1 MDPGLGGRLESRP
14 TRSEAKPSEVQRE
27 LAGRVLAS
35 LLATLPVLASLGVAG
50 FALLEPAAP
59 GFPCRVLRNGAV
71 PWLGSP
77 DPGCPLRPYDR
88 VLAVESAAGGVRHG
102 EAADE
107 LRRAAAASASQA
119 RVLVSRGDRV
129 EWHTLAIRRDARTRR
144 AGRFA
149 AAVLVA
155 GVLLAT
161 ALAVRWGSAA
171 PAATPFLLLCAS
183 VSLAAVSVLCGS
195 HQEGLQIPGAI
206 GSACV
211 PAALAHLALTFPRE
225 REIARR
231 YPALVRGVHGLGAL
245 LCGLAVWNL
254 ERAAAVWILA
264 DRALAMLSILAWA
277 LLVLVCAVAVRES
290 SSALERARAKVLLWG
305 TLAVVAIPLAAASRG
320 WPVGGSLGMFSVA
333 AGLLPLPIGYAIA
346 RYRLF
351 DLGLAVRGGIAYLLY
366 AVCASACAGA
376 GLVAGAGL
384 IGAPVPLGDPVLLFA
399 LAFVCFLAGEPLRAR
414 LRTAIDGWLSPSAV
428 RMRAALGDHAREM
441 AQLLDP
447 DVCARRLCRTLR
459 DALEAESACIFLAVG
474 SRWRLAGAHG
484 SSAPLATATA
494 EAAAR
499 LLGAGDVLHLAD
511 EERHRSP
518 ACARLRSLGIE
529 AAARLHCDGSTL
541 GVALVGGSRSRLPYT
556 SAHLACLG
564 SALALTAAAVHR
576 AGLARQLLAAERFA
590 TLGRVGAGLIHDL
603 GKPLGVVEQL
613 AIRLQEHAPEPALVQ
628 SGARTI
634 AALAGEM
641 RASLRGVLGAAKPGA
656 SPDEDTALDAL
667 VDRAI
672 RMQAHGSTPARIAVR
687 LAPGLPRLRAGGDEL
702 ARVLANLVDNALRA
716 SAPGDVVSVI
726 GIEEAAG
733 LCIEVSDRGCGMPAG
748 IAARA
753 FEPFFTTRAASE
765 GSGLGLAICRDLVA
779 ALGGSI
785 ELDSAPGAGTRV
797 RVRLPLPPRGQP
809 ARGGLPRGL
818 ASPRSNGR
826 KNIRSACD
834 TFPVG
839 RPLTG

>member
-1 MDPGLGGRLESRP
+1 LDPAL
-14 TRSEAKPSEVQRE
+14 T
-27 LAGRVLAS
+27 GRVLAS
-35 LLATLPVLASLGVAG
+35 LLATLPVLAALVLAGLG
-50 FALLEPAAP
+50 LLEPAAP

-88 VLAVESAAGGVRHG
+88 VLAVESAGGVRHG

-107 LRRAAAASASQA
+107 LRRVAAASGSRA
-119 RVLVSRGDRV
+119 RVLVSREGRV
-129 EWHTLAIRRDARTRR
+129 GWHTLAVRSDPRTRR

-155 GVLLAT
+155 GALLST
-161 ALAVRWGSAA
+161 ALAIRWGSAA
-171 PAATPFLLLCAS
+171 PAATPCLLLCAS

-195 HQEGLQIPGAI
+195 YQQALQIPGAI
-206 GSACV
+206 GSACI

-225 REIARR
+225 REIVRR

-245 LCGLAVWNL
+245 LCGISVWNL
-254 ERAAAVWILA
+254 ERAAAVWMLA
-264 DRALAMLSILAWA
+264 DRALAVLAILAWA
-277 LLVLVCAVAVRES
+277 LLVVVCAVALRES
-290 SSALERARAKVLLWG
+290 SSALERARARVLLWG

-320 WPVGGSLGMFSVA
+320 WAFGGALGMFSVS

-351 DLGLAVRGGIAYLLY
+351 DLGLAVRRGIAYLLY
-366 AVCASACAGA
+366 AVAASACAGA
-376 GLVAGAGL
+376 GLAAGAGL
-384 IGAPVPLGDPVLLFA
+384 VGAPVPLGDPVLLFA

-414 LRTAIDGWLSPSAV
+414 LRRAIDGWLSPSAA
-428 RMRAALGDHAREM
+428 RMRSALGQHAREM

-447 DVCARRLCRTLR
+447 DECARRLCRTLR
-459 DALEAESACIFLAVG
+459 DGLAAESVCIFLAAG
-474 SRWRLAGAHG
+474 KSWRLVDAHG
-484 SSAPLATATA
+484 SSAALATDNA
-494 EAAAR
+494 EAAAL

-511 EERHRSP
+511 EERHRCA
-518 ACARLRSLGIE
+518 ACARLRALGVE
-529 AAARLHCDGSTL
+529 AAARLHCDGATL
-541 GVALVGGSRSRLPYT
+541 GVALVGSSRSRLPYT

-590 TLGRVGAGLIHDL
+590 TLGRVGAGLVHDL

-613 AIRLQEHAPEPALVQ
+613 AIRLQGQAREPALVQ

-634 AALAGEM
+634 EALAGEM

-656 SPDEDTALDAL
+656 GAEEDLTIDAL
-667 VDRAI
+667 IDRAI
-672 RMQAHGSTPARIAVR
+672 RMVARGSASARVAVR

-716 SAPGDVVSVI
+716 SASADVVSVI

-733 LCIEVSDRGCGMPAG
+733 LCIEVSDRGCGMQAEV
-748 IAARA
+748 AARA
-753 FEPFFTTRAASE
+753 FEPFFTTRGASG
-765 GSGLGLAICRDLVA
+765 GSGLGLAICRDLVG

-797 RVRLPLPPRGQP
+797 RVRLPLPSREERAGGFRPR
-809 ARGGLPRGL
+809 RL
-818 ASPRSNGR
+818 ASPHFSRR
-826 KNIRSACD
+826 KKIRPACD
-834 TFPVG
+834 TFPAG
-839 RPLTG
+839 RPLTW